1 MARTKSTRSEV
12 SDRLA
17 QLGKVAGKMEA
28 WRPGTEVLT
37 RVTSQKTIFPAINRD
52 TQVGGWP
59 NQRIALI
66 HGPSGHGKTS
76 LLHGIGLSYLMG
88 GHFYLF
94 VDAEYTSPE
103 DWLRKLMAQHADHP
117 GFRALRPTSYE
128 QTTEAVRDAAHAI
141 VDAKKAGDLPPD
153 VACFIVIDSIRKLV
167 PEKLM
172 KALEKDEGGIDG
184 MSGRAAMA
192 KAALN
197 AQWLDELVPL
207 AHHSNLSVAI
217 IAREMEKAATQPWED
232 NFKVAGGQALVFESS
247 IVARVTRSNYVY
259 RGEGK
264 DRVALGERHDVRITK
279 TKVSASDGR
288 SIDSFF
294 HTSNGKLVPEGFD
307 RARDVVELGKRL
319 AVLETRGS
327 SIMYG
332 DVKLGQGDHQAVKR
346 LTEDQDLFDEIES
359 KLMPGEG
366 EVV

>member
-1 MARTKSTRSEV
+1 MARVKSVRADASE
-12 SDRLA
+12 RLA
-17 QLGKVAGKMEA
+17 QLSKVAGKMEA

-37 RVTSQKTIFPAINRD
+37 RVTAQKTIFPAINRD

-141 VDAKKAGDLPPD
+141 VEAKQSGDLPPD

-184 MSGRAAMA
+184 MSGRAAMM

-207 AHHSNLSVAI
+207 AHHCNLSIAI
-217 IAREMEKAATQPWED
+217 IAREMEKAALHPWED
-232 NFKVAGGQALVFESS
+232 DFKIAGGKALVFESS
-247 IVARVTRSNYVY
+247 LVARVMRSGYVY

-264 DRVALGERHDVRITK
+264 DRQAIGERHSVKITK
-279 TKVSASDGR
+279 TKVAASEGK
-288 SIDSFF
+288 STDSFF
-294 HTSNGKLVPEGFD
+294 HTSNGLWVPEGFD
-307 RARDVVELGKRL
+307 RARDVVELGKQL
-319 AVLETRGS
+319 GVLETKGS
-327 SIMYG
+327 TIMYG
-332 DVKLGQGDHQAVKR
+332 GKKIGAGDHAAVKY
-346 LTEDQDLFDEIES
+346 LAAEPDLFEEIES

>member
-17 QLGKVAGKMEA
+17 QLTKVAGKMTA

-66 HGPSGHGKTS
+66 HGMSGHGKTS
-76 LLHGIGLSYLMG
+76 FVHGIGLSYLMG

-103 DWLRKLMAQHADHP
+103 EWLRKLMAEHADHP

-128 QTTEAVRDAAHAI
+128 QTTEAVRDAARAI
-141 VDAKKAGDLPPD
+141 VDAKKSGDLPPD
-153 VACFIVIDSIRKLV
+153 VACFIVVDSIRKLV

-184 MSGRAAMA
+184 MSGRAAMM

-207 AHHSNLSVAI
+207 AHHCNLSIAI

-232 NFKVAGGQALVFESS
+232 DFKIAGGKALVFESS
-247 IVARVTRSNYVY
+247 LVARVMRSGYVY

-264 DRVALGERHDVRITK
+264 DREALGERHSVRITK
-279 TKVSASDGR
+279 TKVAASDGK
-288 SIDSFF
+288 STDSFF

-307 RARDVVELGKRL
+307 RARDIVELGKQL
-319 AVLETRGS
+319 GILTTRGS
-327 SIMYG
+327 SIAWG

-346 LTEDQDLFDEIES
+346 LSDDKELFARIEEA
-359 KLMPGEG
+359 LVTG
-366 EVV
+366 EVP